1 MKDERCVWERWKSGG
16 KSGKSGRCVG
26 DGMGC
31 KVEVIVVKVDDGS
44 CGVGDGVCR
53 EDGNSEPL
61 RGRKEDIETK
71 TKKPQQKHERGQ
83 REKGRLLIIFSIKGL
98 VIGPNLSPTSGRFF
112 SFAALHACIMYR
124 GQEGQGQTLRKR
136 QAGRQAGE

>member
-1 MKDERCVWERWKSGG
+1 MRKRERADCEETVKNERCVWERWKSGG

-61 RGRKEDIETK
+61 EPLRGRKEDIETK
-71 TKKPQQKHERGQ
+71 TKKPQQRHE
-83 REKGRLLIIFSIKGL
+83 
-98 VIGPNLSPTSGRFF
+98 T
-112 SFAALHACIMYR
+112 
-124 GQEGQGQTLRKR
+124 
-136 QAGRQAGE
+136 